1 MKVKNYLE
9 VEPTEYTDQAKGVS
23 IRVLIGEKEG
33 APNFIMRLFDLEP
46 QGYTPRHAHFWEHE
60 VFVLGGRGTVISK
73 GEEHKL
79 KQGDAVF
86 IPAEEEHQFRSDPES
101 GFRFLCVIPRTEV
114 KKG

>member
-46 QGYTPRHAHFWEHE
+46 QGYTPRHAH
-60 VFVLGGRGTVISK
+60 S
-73 GEEHKL
+73 
-79 KQGDAVF
+79 
-86 IPAEEEHQFRSDPES
+86 
-101 GFRFLCVIPRTEV
+101 
-114 KKG
+114 